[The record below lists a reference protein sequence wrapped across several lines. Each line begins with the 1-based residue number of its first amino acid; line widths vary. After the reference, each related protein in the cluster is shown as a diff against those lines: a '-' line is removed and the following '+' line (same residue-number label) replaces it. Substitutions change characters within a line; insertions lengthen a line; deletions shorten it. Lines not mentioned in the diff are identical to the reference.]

1 MVAKNQVQV
10 TLSDPDSGNKLSYT
24 ITAADHALAKDW
36 LAALDNILVRGLQ
49 LNKSY
54 CFLGFPNT
62 PRNIEYLCEQMNRA
76 IYAINTYNWAQH
88 DLPLYCIEDW
98 FCRDVVRF
106 GPEYVAPPQM
116 FPEMLFHS
124 TKHEIMNRI
133 HNHFERLQGTVEVPS
148 NYFQVAPAHI
158 RQAMGRLNTL
168 CHEIENLVL
177 SQRKH
182 MLLPEWT
189 RPVQITTFHNAPRHE
204 LTDEHRMG
212 FAQNGFNRKLGG
224 VYMHWAQIG
233 KTYFEVFRDENAP
246 VLTEIVCE
254 AITQLKYYSGEF
266 DIEWGKTIVDGAFD
280 WHDKQMHDF
289 KAWLLANNIS
299 PEDPA
304 NSLGYLHIGDVDIE
318 AAFGTTDPHAIWD
331 IISKHLNIYS
341 ITTANASHVYN
352 YTWRD
357 QDV

>member
-1 MVAKNQVQV
+1 MVASNQVQV

-24 ITAADHALAKDW
+24 ITTADNKLAQDW
-36 LAALDNILVRGLQ
+36 LIALDEILARGLN

-62 PRNIEYLCEQMNRA
+62 PRNIEYLCDQMNRA
-76 IYAINTYNWAQH
+76 IYTINTYNWTQH
-88 DLPLYCIEDW
+88 DLPLYRIEDW
-98 FCRDVVRF
+98 FSRDTVRF

-116 FPEMLFHS
+116 FPEMLYHS

-133 HNHFERLQGTVEVPS
+133 HHHFERLQGTVEAPS
-148 NYFQVAPAHI
+148 YYFQVAPAHI
-158 RQAMGRLNTL
+158 RQAIGRLNTL

-182 MLLPEWT
+182 ILLPEWT
-189 RPVQITTFHNAPRHE
+189 RPVQITTFNNATRYE
-204 LTDEHRMG
+204 LTDEHRLG
-212 FAQNGFNRKLGG
+212 FLANGFNRKLGG

-233 KTYFEVFRDENAP
+233 KTYFEVFRDEDAP
-246 VLTEIVCE
+246 VLTETVCE

-266 DIEWGKTIVDGAFD
+266 DVEWGKTIVDGVFD

-289 KAWLLANNIS
+289 KTWLLANNID
-299 PEDPA
+299 PNNPA
-304 NSLGYLHIGDVDIE
+304 NSLGYLHIGDVDVE
-318 AAFGTTDPHAIWD
+318 QAFGTTDSYLIWE
-331 IISKHLNIYS
+331 ILGKYLNIHS
-341 ITTANASHVYN
+341 ITTANASYAYN